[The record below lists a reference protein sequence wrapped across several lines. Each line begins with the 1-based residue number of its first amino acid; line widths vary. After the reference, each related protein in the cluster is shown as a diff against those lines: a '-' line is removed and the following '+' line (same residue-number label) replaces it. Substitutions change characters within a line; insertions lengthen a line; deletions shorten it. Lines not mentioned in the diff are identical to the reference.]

1 MAYLVLSNG
10 AIFEGER
17 IGTSSAS
24 CGKLTFTTDMGGYLK
39 TLTNPENEGKL
50 VVQTFPLIG
59 NHGVIEE
66 EAIGECKLS
75 GYIVRELCDT
85 PSNFRCQYD
94 LNTFLQKNGV
104 CGISGIDTR
113 ELTRIIRES
122 GELYGCICDEIPQDI
137 NALFDF
143 KDEKATNYNECKGE
157 YIDTAFSV
165 KSSSSKDNS
174 IKKVLVI
181 GSGPIVIGQAAE
193 FDYAGAQACR
203 VLREE
208 GINVVLVNSNPAT
221 IMTDK
226 NLADEIYLE
235 PLNAETVR
243 RIIEKE
249 RPDGLLAGLGGQTGL
264 TIAMQLSR
272 DGTLDKYNVR
282 LLGTDVAA
290 IEKAEDRELFRD
302 TMKEIGQ
309 PCIPS
314 DVTDN
319 VDGALDI
326 AKNIGYPVIVRPAF
340 TLGGTGG
347 GIAENEEE
355 LRIIARNGLDMS
367 PITQVLI
374 EKCISGWKEIEF
386 ETMRDASG
394 NAIIVCSMENFDPV
408 GIHTG
413 DSIVAAPALTLS
425 DKEYEM
431 LRKAS
436 LDIISSIG
444 IVGGCNCQFALN
456 PDSFE
461 YAVIEVNPRVSRS
474 SALASK
480 ATGYPIAKITT
491 KIALGYT
498 LDEIKNDITGSTSA
512 LAEPC
517 IDYVVVK
524 FPKWPFDKFTESSR
538 KLGTQMKATGEV
550 MSIGQSFE
558 EAIMKAVRGAEISL
572 DTLNAP
578 ALDSRSVKERLSDQ
592 NDRRVFTVFEAL
604 KAGISVDEIFE
615 ITRIDRWFINKLKKL
630 ADFEK
635 ELSEG
640 EMSDALY
647 TKAKRLGYTDAAI
660 SRINGAKSLPENSFS
675 YKMVDT
681 CAARFAAKTP
691 YFYSSSDVA
700 CDSRTF
706 IRSGKPVVMV
716 LGSGPIRIGQ
726 GIEFDYSSVHCVWT
740 LREMGYDVVI
750 VNNNPETVSTDYD
763 TADRLYFEPLTPE
776 DVMNIIKVENPI
788 GVVVAFGGQT
798 AIKLTKFLDENG
810 IRILGTSAESI
821 DVAED
826 RSRFDALLE
835 NFGIKRP
842 KGMGVSSVEEA
853 VNAAEKFGYPVLL
866 RPSYVIG
873 GQNMTIS
880 RSREQTERYM
890 NTILS
895 GGIDNPV
902 LVDKYMPGTELEV
915 DVISDG
921 EDVLIPGIM
930 EHIERAGVHSGDSIA
945 VYPPYNLNDKFLK
958 KVCDCSEK
966 LALAMDTKGLVN
978 IQYLIYDDELYVI
991 EVNPRASRTVPYIS
1005 KVTNVPMVDIASKV
1019 MLGEKLRDLGYGTG
1033 LYRTPPYYAV
1043 KVPVFSFEKL
1053 SDVNSILGPEMKST
1067 GEVLGIG
1074 KTMAEALFKG
1084 LTAAGFTVP
1093 SLHADKATSVLVSV
1107 EENDYQE
1114 IFTLAKR
1121 FSDAGIELYATRG
1134 TAAAISQ
1141 MGIDVISVGNASEN
1155 DDIAKLMES
1164 GKLSYIVYTGA
1175 VKDATVGD
1183 YTKLHRRAMQLSIP
1197 CLTSLDTANALVDI
1211 IESRFTLANTELVDI
1226 NSMRSC
1232 RQKIHFAKMHSCGND
1247 YIFIENFDGK
1257 LTCPESLCVSLCT
1270 PHYGIGGDG
1279 IVLIEKS
1286 SVADAKM
1293 RSFNRDG
1300 SEGKMAGNSIR
1311 CVAKYLYDKG
1321 YVRSEFIS
1329 VETSGG
1335 VYRMRIYLRDG
1346 KVNSVSVNMGKPEMK
1361 ASLIPARVDTDV
1373 MLNYPLKVSDE
1384 EYKVTCVSVGNPHCV
1399 VFCDGIDAIDINRIG
1414 PAFENA
1420 DVFPERINT
1429 EFVRMVD
1436 NRTLRMRVWE
1446 RGNGE
1451 TLACGTGACAAV
1463 IAAVENGYC
1472 EKGRDVT
1479 VKLTGGDLT
1488 VNYTDEAVT
1497 LTGNAV
1503 MVFEGEFEY

>member
-10 AIFEGER
+10 AVFEGVRFGAEQD
-17 IGTSSAS
+17 AS
-24 CGKLTFTTDMGGYLK
+24 GEMSFSTDMSYLG
-39 TLTNPENEGKL
+39 TMSNPVNEGKII
-50 VVQTFPLIG
+50 VQTFPLVG
-59 NHGVIEE
+59 NHGVITEE
-66 EAIGECKLS
+66 LIGECKIG
-75 GYIVRELCDT
+75 GYVVREICDT
-85 PSNFRCQYD
+85 PSNFRSEGTLD
-94 LNTFLQKNGV
+94 SFLKEKGV
-104 CGISGIDTR
+104 PGIYGVDTR
-113 ELTRIIRES
+113 EITRIIRDEKNIS
-122 GELYGCICDEIPQDI
+122 AIICDEVPLKMPVYKAVTDSVC
-137 NALFDF
+137 
-143 KDEKATNYNECKGE
+143 EKANLENSFT
-157 YIDTAFSV
+157 
-165 KSSSSKDNS
+165 SSGRDES

-203 VLREE
+203 VLRDE

-235 PLNAETVR
+235 PLNVETIT

-264 TIAMQLSR
+264 TIAMQLAKN
-272 DGTLDKYNVR
+272 GTLDKYNVR
-282 LLGTDVAA
+282 LLGTDAEA
-290 IEKAEDRELFRD
+290 IDKAEDRELFRD
-302 TMKEIGQ
+302 TMKKIGQ
-309 PCIPS
+309 PCVPS

-319 VDGALDI
+319 VDGALKI
-326 AKNIGYPVIVRPAF
+326 AEEIGYPVIVRPAF

-347 GIAENEEE
+347 GIAEDEKE
-355 LRIIARNGLDMS
+355 LSVIAKNGLDMS
-367 PITQVLI
+367 PITQILV

-386 ETMRDASG
+386 ETMRDSAG

-436 LDIISSIG
+436 LDIISEIG
-444 IVGGCNCQFALN
+444 IIGGCNCQFALN
-456 PDSFE
+456 PNSFE

-498 LDEIKNDITGSTSA
+498 LDKIKNDITGVTTA
-512 LAEPC
+512 LAEPV

-550 MSIGQSFE
+550 MAIGQSFE
-558 EAIMKAVRGAEISL
+558 EALMKAVRGAEISF

-578 ALDSRSVKERLSDQ
+578 ALDSKPLEERLADG

-604 KAGISVDEIFE
+604 KSGVSVERIYE
-615 ITRIDRWFINKLKKL
+615 ITKIDRWFINKIKKL
-630 ADFEK
+630 ADFENRIAK
-635 ELSEG
+635 EFSN
-640 EMSDALY
+640 SDY
-647 TKAKRLGYTDAAI
+647 KAAKKYGYTDAAI
-660 SRINGAKSLPENSFS
+660 KRLSGVNELPEHNFS

-681 CAARFAAKTP
+681 CAAEFAAKTP
-691 YFYSSSDVA
+691 YFYSSSDIA
-700 CDSRTF
+700 CDSRAF
-706 IRSGKPVVMV
+706 KRSGKPVVMV

-726 GIEFDYSSVHCVWT
+726 GIEFDYSSVHCVWM
-740 LREMGYDVVI
+740 LRKLGYDVVI

-798 AIKLTKFLDENG
+798 AIKLTQFLDKSG

-826 RSRFDALLE
+826 RSRFDQLLE
-835 NFGIKRP
+835 SFGIKRP
-842 KGMGVSSVEEA
+842 KGVGVNSVEEA
-853 VNAAEKFGYPVLL
+853 VEAAENFGYPVLL

-880 RSREQTERYM
+880 RSNEQTEKYM
-890 NTILS
+890 RTILA
-895 GGIDNPV
+895 GGIENPV

-966 LALAMDTKGLVN
+966 LALAMETKGLVN

-1005 KVTNVPMVDIASKV
+1005 KVTNVPMVDLASRV

-1033 LYRTPPYYAV
+1033 LYRTPPYFAV

-1053 SDVNSILGPEMKST
+1053 NDVNSILGPEMKST

-1074 KTMAEALFKG
+1074 KSMPEALFKG
-1084 LTAAGFTVP
+1084 LTAAGFKIP
-1093 SLHADKATSVLVSV
+1093 ALNSDKIPGVLISV

-1114 IFTLAKR
+1114 IISLAKR
-1121 FSDAGIELYATRG
+1121 FYDSGIALYATPG
-1134 TAAAISQ
+1134 TAAAILNT
-1141 MGIDVISVGNASEN
+1141 GTPVISVANAAEN
-1155 DDIAKLMES
+1155 NEIEELMES
-1164 GKLSYIVYTGA
+1164 GNIDYIIYTGA

-1183 YTKLHRRAMQLSIP
+1183 YIKLHRRAMQLSIP

-1211 IESRFTLANTELVDI
+1211 IESRFTINNTELVDI
-1226 NSMRSC
+1226 NSMRLW
-1232 RQKIHFAKMHSCGND
+1232 RQKMHFAKMHSCGND

-1257 LTCPESLCVSLCT
+1257 LSCPESLCPGLCV
-1270 PHYGIGGDG
+1270 PHYGIGADG

-1293 RSFNRDG
+1293 RSFNKDG
-1300 SEGKMAGNSIR
+1300 TEGKMAGNNIR

-1321 YVRSEFIS
+1321 YVRSEYIS
-1329 VETSGG
+1329 VETANR
-1335 VYRMRIYLRDG
+1335 VYNIKVYLRDG
-1346 KVNSVSVNMGKPEMK
+1346 KVNSVSVNVGKAEFSPL
-1361 ASLIPARVDTDV
+1361 LIPVNIKAESVINTPV
-1373 MLNYPLKVSDE
+1373 CIDE
-1384 EYKVTCVSVGNPHCV
+1384 KEYNVTCLSIGNPHCV
-1399 VFCDGIDAIDINRIG
+1399 VFEDSIDALDLEDIG
-1414 PAFENA
+1414 PKFEYA
-1420 DVFPERINT
+1420 EIFPERINT
-1429 EFVRMVD
+1429 EFVRVVSG
-1436 NRTLRMRVWE
+1436 TSLRMRVWE

-1451 TLACGTGACAAV
+1451 TLSCGTGACAAV
-1463 IAAVENGYC
+1463 VAAVENGYC
-1472 EKGRDVT
+1472 EKGKDIT
-1479 VKLTGGDLT
+1479 VKLLGGELT
-1488 VNYTDEAVT
+1488 VNYTDERIM
-1497 LTGNAV
+1497 LTGTTT